1 MLEEND
7 ENDGSRHQ
15 SSFCQSLNSASVISN
30 RAISSF
36 SSYQTASKL
45 SSVSDLLR
53 SSSGMFGVR
62 LVAVITWGDMKKK
75 RMDDVAASVSHT
87 RVCLSQ

>member
-1 MLEEND
+1 MLDQND
-7 ENDGSRHQ
+7 ENNGSRHQ
-15 SSFCQSLNSASVISN
+15 SSFCQSLNSASFISN

-75 RMDDVAASVSHT
+75 MDDVAASVSHT